1 MFRVPGGSNCPHS
14 NQAFD
19 ITKSTPP
26 NMLCSVSMFISAT
39 HPKQSKNASGAQEKS
54 FQSKKFPQQKH
65 LWISTSQ
72 KKSNKKI
79 HPTTSIRFHQS
90 FLWIW
95 YLPGTTCRSHTV
107 VVVVPPRGTGA
118 TGVTRGGAGRAGAG
132 GAGGSAAPLGTPRRR
147 SPESGVGRPS
157 DGWLHL
163 LGLYYSIW
171 GVSLNGGTQQPWVFL
186 LNLIILG
193 CFGGTIIL
201 GNIHIY
207 PRSPRK
213 DH

>member
-39 HPKQSKNASGAQEKS
+39 HPKTSKNASGAQEKS
-54 FQSKKFPQQKH
+54 SQSTKFTQQKKTIGVP
-65 LWISTSQ
+65 LL
-72 KKSNKKI
+72 KKI
-79 HPTTSIRFHQS
+79 SLKKILPTTSIRFHQS

-107 VVVVPPRGTGA
+107 VVVVVPPRVTG

-132 GAGGSAAPLGTPRRR
+132 GAGGSAAAPLGTPWRR
-147 SPESGVGRPS
+147 SPEEVVRGPS

-163 LGLYYSIW
+163 LGLY
-171 GVSLNGGTQQPWVFL
+171 
-186 LNLIILG
+186 G
-193 CFGGTIIL
+193 CFQ
-201 GNIHIY
+201 
-207 PRSPRK
+207 K
-213 DH
+213 